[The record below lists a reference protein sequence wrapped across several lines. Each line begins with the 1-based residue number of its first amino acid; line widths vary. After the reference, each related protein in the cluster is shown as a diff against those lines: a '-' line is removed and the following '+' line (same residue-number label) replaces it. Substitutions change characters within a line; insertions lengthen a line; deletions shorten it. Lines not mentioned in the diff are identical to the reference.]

1 MKIYIKTKNK
11 KYYISFNKILRNILI
26 ILAIIGITKYI
37 NVINNYN
44 NVQLTRYEQFVEY
57 AQKNDIAITQANYES
72 YINK

>member
-1 MKIYIKTKNK
+1 MKIYIKIKNK

>member
-11 KYYISFNKILRNILI
+11 KYYINFKTILRNIII
-26 ILAIIGITKYI
+26 ILVFIGITKYI
-37 NVINNYN
+37 NVMNNYN